1 MNYMEL
7 TEKDIISKWD
17 SKEKIKVS
25 VCCITYN
32 QEMYIER
39 AINSFLIQKTNFPFE
54 IIIGNDASTDNTSK
68 ILEKYKKKFPSIIKI
83 ITTSK
88 NIGANKNLI
97 QVFEEAQGD
106 YIAICEG
113 DDYWSSENKIDIQYN
128 EMIKNKEVSFSFHS
142 AYINNLQSTI
152 KYKKEKK
159 FFTVDD
165 VLLNH
170 YDQFAPTASYMFKRD
185 IVKILPSWFKN
196 ASIGDYYIEIYAL
209 NIGLGLYIDKPMSVY
224 QHMAINS
231 WSTTTNKNIDKFIVT
246 RLNMIKYDEL
256 TKNDF
261 PLLYNMID
269 ERITRNYYIIS
280 RQCLIMKKYNLF
292 NKYLREIKN
301 RRIPRDIRY
310 SYILF
315 SIFRKTP
322 NLLRKLI
329 QLKNFNFSL

>member
-1 MNYMEL
+1 MLEL
-7 TEKDIISKWD
+7 TEKEIIEKWD
-17 SKEKIKVS
+17 PKDTIKVS
-25 VCCITYN
+25 ICCITYN
-32 QEMYIER
+32 QEMYIKR
-39 AINSFLIQKTNFPFE
+39 ALDSFLTQNTSFPFE
-54 IIIGNDASTDNTSK
+54 IIIGDDASSDNTSK
-68 ILEKYKKKFPSIIKI
+68 ILDEYAKNYPKL
-83 ITTSK
+83 ITVISSPK
-88 NIGANKNLI
+88 NIGANANLL
-97 QVFEEAQGD
+97 QVFNAAQGD
-106 YIAICEG
+106 YIALCEG

-142 AYINNLQSTI
+142 AYINNLQSPI
-152 KYKKEKK
+152 KYKKEKN

-224 QHMAINS
+224 QQMAINS

-301 RRIPRDIRY
+301 RRMPRDIRY

-315 SIFRKTP
+315 YILRKTP

>member
-1 MNYMEL
+1 MLEL
-7 TEKDIISKWD
+7 TEKEIIEKWD
-17 SKEKIKVS
+17 PKDTIKVS
-25 VCCITYN
+25 ICSITYN
-32 QEMYIER
+32 QEMYIKR
-39 AINSFLIQKTNFPFE
+39 ALDSFLTQNTSFPFE
-54 IIIGNDASTDNTSK
+54 IIIGDDASSDNTSK
-68 ILEKYKKKFPSIIKI
+68 ILDEYAKNYPKL
-83 ITTSK
+83 ITVISSPK
-88 NIGANKNLI
+88 NIGANANLL
-97 QVFEEAQGD
+97 QVFNAAQGD
-106 YIAICEG
+106 YIALCEG

-142 AYINNLQSTI
+142 AYINNLQSPI

-185 IVKILPSWFKN
+185 IIKILPSWFKN

-224 QHMAINS
+224 QQMAINS

-301 RRIPRDIRY
+301 RRMPRDIKY

-315 SIFRKTP
+315 YILRKTP

-329 QLKNFNFSL
+329 QLRAYLNRR